1 MIDLGEERI
10 VDALQKCLGSGR
22 RDPSPMSAGGG
33 AKGGLSTSYLPLFI
47 DLNILV
53 SQVKASES
61 HSL

>member
-1 MIDLGEERI
+1 MIDLGKARI
-10 VDALQKCLGSGR
+10 VDALQKRG
-22 RDPSPMSAGGG
+22 PSPMSAGGG